1 MGLLSSLFNRG
12 PGSGAVTKEDLQKLK
27 AEIIMTI
34 EELGPKLDTIAT
46 DLKATVDGQADL
58 AVNLGAVGT
67 QLAKAKEEIVG
78 ALSGS
83 HVTLPQ
89 AVVEK
94 LDAISAA
101 GVALKANAQTLK
113 ESSDGLKGISESLDA
128 LNDDLPTPPEPPP
141 AIPGQ

>member
-58 AVNLGAVGT
+58 AANLVAVGA
-67 QLAKAKEEIVG
+67 QLAKAKDEIVA

-83 HVTLPQ
+83 HVTLSQ
-89 AVVEK
+89 NVVEK

-113 ESSDGLKGISESLDA
+113 ESSDGLKVISESLDA